1 MSNPLKSGP
10 EIKMPEIKVPGFL
23 SDLYHDL
30 HDRRLLPLV
39 AVLAVAIVA
48 VPIAFSDSS
57 IPEVPP
63 AADVIATPGVA
74 VDESGLV
81 VAKAAPGLRDYRR
94 RLSDLTAKNP
104 FKQQYTAPTST
115 NSGSPSSSSSSD
127 GGSSTSAGSTSTPTT
142 TTTSPSTSPGGSTTG
157 ELKYFTFAI
166 DVRVVQVPSSDERVT
181 PDKRSSSKPK
191 ATVRRD
197 LPPLTPLP
205 GRDTPAATYMGVSK
219 DRRKALF
226 LISDNVRSI
235 FGDARCVV
243 GTQSCQLLALEP
255 GVPVTFVW
263 GANGRTFRIEL
274 LKIQLVVT
282 DQLNKAPLGKPDKNS
297 NG

>member
-1 MSNPLKSGP
+1 MNMLKKGP
-10 EIKMPEIKVPGFL
+10 EVKLPEMKVPGFL
-23 SDLYHDL
+23 SDLYYDL
-30 HDRRLLPLV
+30 RDRRLLPLV

-57 IPEVPP
+57 IPDAPL
-63 AADVIATPGVA
+63 ASSAIATPGIA

-81 VAKAAPGLRDYRR
+81 VAKATPGLRDYRR
-94 RLSDLTAKNP
+94 RLDELTARNP
-104 FKQQYTAPTST
+104 FKQQYTKPASA
-115 NSGSPSSSSSSD
+115 D
-127 GGSSTSAGSTSTPTT
+127 GGSSDSSSEGGSTVSTGSTSTGTT
-142 TTTSPSTSPGGSTTG
+142 TYTPSTAPSGSPTG
-157 ELKYFTFAI
+157 ELRYFTFAI
-166 DVRVVQVPSSDERVT
+166 DVRVVQVPGGDERVS
-181 PDKRSSSKPK
+181 PDEEGSSGEPK
-191 ATVRRD
+191 ATVRRN

-219 DRRKALF
+219 DRRKALL

-243 GTQSCQLLALEP
+243 GTQSCQLLAIEP

-274 LKIQLVVT
+274 LKIELVVT
-282 DQLNKAPLGKPDKNS
+282 DELNKAPLGKPDKNS